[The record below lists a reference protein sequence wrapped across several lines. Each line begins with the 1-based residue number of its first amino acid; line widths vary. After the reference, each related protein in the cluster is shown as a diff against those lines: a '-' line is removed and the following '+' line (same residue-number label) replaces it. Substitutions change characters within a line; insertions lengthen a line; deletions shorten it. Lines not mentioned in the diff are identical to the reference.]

1 MDKLI
6 IEGGHSLNGSLKA
19 SGAKNSA
26 LPILASSLL
35 LEGKLTLSNIP
46 HLKDVTTMIEVLGS
60 MGANITL
67 DEDMNL
73 EIDTS
78 NLKNQIARYELVKTM
93 RASVLVLGPLL
104 AKFGQAEVALPGGCA
119 IGSRPVNLHLDCM
132 KKLGAEVI
140 TEGGYIKAKAENG
153 LKGAQ
158 ILFDTISVT
167 GTENAIMAAVLAD
180 GETLIKNAAREPEVG
195 DLIDCLISMGA
206 KIQGRGTKELRVF
219 GVKEL
224 KQTSYEVMPDRIE
237 TATYLT
243 AVAMTGG
250 EVSIKNT
257 MPKTLDSVLK
267 KLIEAGAKVDIKKD
281 TINLKMD
288 TNLFNHIKFF
298 WQNFIDKKK
307 TIILIIISLFGSFLE
322 LVSLGAAIPLILVIV
337 ENDISNY
344 PIVNNFFLFFEANSS
359 EQRIFLIIILFLLG
373 FFIRSIFL
381 IYVNIFRLNYSY
393 KLNINLSKK
402 IHENILNQSILYFT
416 KNKTST
422 LIQHNYSE
430 VGLLSG
436 NLVTSVIQI
445 IIDLS
450 FLLMAI
456 FFFLQ
461 IEPTGTFIIGSTF
474 VLLGIIYI
482 FHSEQ

>member
-153 LKGAQ
+153 LKGAE

-167 GTENAIMAAVLAD
+167 GTENAIMAAVLAE
-180 GETLIKNAAREPEVG
+180 GETIIKNAAREPEVG

-206 KIQGRGTKELRVF
+206 KIHGRGT
-219 GVKEL
+219 
-224 KQTSYEVMPDRIE
+224 
-237 TATYLT
+237 
-243 AVAMTGG
+243 
-250 EVSIKNT
+250 
-257 MPKTLDSVLK
+257 
-267 KLIEAGAKVDIKKD
+267 
-281 TINLKMD
+281 
-288 TNLFNHIKFF
+288 
-298 WQNFIDKKK
+298 
-307 TIILIIISLFGSFLE
+307 
-322 LVSLGAAIPLILVIV
+322 
-337 ENDISNY
+337 
-344 PIVNNFFLFFEANSS
+344 
-359 EQRIFLIIILFLLG
+359 
-373 FFIRSIFL
+373 
-381 IYVNIFRLNYSY
+381 
-393 KLNINLSKK
+393 
-402 IHENILNQSILYFT
+402 
-416 KNKTST
+416 
-422 LIQHNYSE
+422 
-430 VGLLSG
+430 
-436 NLVTSVIQI
+436 
-445 IIDLS
+445 
-450 FLLMAI
+450 
-456 FFFLQ
+456 
-461 IEPTGTFIIGSTF
+461 
-474 VLLGIIYI
+474 
-482 FHSEQ
+482 